1 VFIGVDHPWSWMIL
15 SAQSLTQKT
24 RRAGGIACG
33 GEQEV
38 DRVPVGIDCP
48 VQVDPFA
55 FSTHIG
61 FIHPLTIVGGFEPRA
76 QTPLHFWTVTLYPS
90 PYGDMIGKKAA
101 LGQELFHIPVGERK
115 AQVPSHSQQNDFRF
129 KLTPLEQVTYRR
141 AGYHIGRFIRPFLQ
155 TCNTTSLVVIA
166 GPGVALD
173 PPGVLHNPF
182 PRFLCVPFLF

>member
-1 VFIGVDHPWSWMIL
+1 MIL

-55 FSTHIG
+55 FGTHIG
-61 FIHPLTIVGGFEPRA
+61 FIHPPTIVGGFEPRA

-141 AGYHIGRFIRPFLQ
+141 AEYHIGRFIRPFLQ
-155 TCNTTSLVVIA
+155 TCNTTQKGQLWASKASRANGLIHSPQEPDYDMGRQQA
-166 GPGVALD
+166 RGP
-173 PPGVLHNPF
+173 
-182 PRFLCVPFLF
+182 